1 MYYKKRKNWMC
12 SYDKTTA
19 FSKVKYSEETVI
31 DFAKYLKNLHS
42 K

>member
-1 MYYKKRKNWMC
+1 MYNYG
-12 SYDKTTA
+12 KTTE
-19 FSKVKYSEETVI
+19 FSKVNYSEETVI